1 MGEQERTIE
10 NNNSG
15 SVRTMKMK
23 ERLDLLIKLG
33 LEEDEALEL
42 LRATFID
49 GALMGFTMGK
59 LGGDKSVFYKVM
71 ESSFDNS
78 LKI

>member
-1 MGEQERTIE
+1 MGEQKRTRVS
-10 NNNSG
+10 NNNR
-15 SVRTMKMK
+15 SVKTMKMK

-59 LGGDKSVFYKVM
+59 FGGDKSVFYKMM
-71 ESSFDNS
+71 ESSFDHS